1 VLPFILR
8 GVNLLGID
16 SVNGSMDDRKMM
28 WTRIATDLKPTWLD
42 TQESIV
48 VGLDTVEPY
57 LDAILKGQ
65 IKSRVLVDPR
75 I

>member
-1 VLPFILR
+1 MYSFYT
-8 GVNLLGID
+8 LL
-16 SVNGSMDDRKMM
+16 
-28 WTRIATDLKPTWLD
+28 TDLKPTWLD
-42 TQESIV
+42 TQESLV

-65 IKSRVLVDPR
+65 VKSRVLVDPR

>member
-48 VGLDTVEPY
+48 VGLDTVGPY

-65 IKSRVLVDPR
+65 VKSRVLVDPR